1 MSTKS
6 EKRETRDDGFTGSRE
21 TAEVARI
28 VEGNRREVNRRRV
41 GGNREL
47 WKRWGYFGD
56 KDWWREV
63 EAIAMKDLLRLSS
76 QEFSA
81 FLGLISRA
89 CAVFR
94 GEAMRL

>member
-1 MSTKS
+1 VLKKKQKAMSTKS

-47 WKRWGYFGD
+47 
-56 KDWWREV
+56 
-63 EAIAMKDLLRLSS
+63 
-76 QEFSA
+76 
-81 FLGLISRA
+81 
-89 CAVFR
+89 
-94 GEAMRL
+94 